1 MIYRKSKLS
10 NFLSIEK
17 SDIKK
22 NISKETNNSFIN
34 EKSCYNKISNIF
46 NCILEDL
53 FPKIISSKSKES
65 FINEIKE
72 KSMKI
77 IHNNYNNNEIQ
88 LPIINNIISKVKD
101 EIKNKI
107 NKIHSFLENYL
118 EDIETKRKNICYV
131 TLFRKHCIKS
141 ENTAYHLC
149 DNGKLG
155 NFIKIESNFANEKDF
170 NYIICQSCFYNA
182 LGRNIPPEVDHPVS
196 VIFKDDLDDV
206 LAYIVYV
213 SLNRRDYDALLGGIA
228 CRYGLSD
235 LVKGHFC
242 GFRTHEELRQ
252 EHCLFFKAHA
262 DHIKRRHYLFIY
274 KSQPV
279 SFIITRKGLSCKIT
293 GFILKAFYNGVHK
306 AIDPLVFSASGIIIL
321 LCKSFFHPA

>member
-10 NFLSIEK
+10 NFLNIEK

-22 NISKETNNSFIN
+22 NISKETINSFIN

-118 EDIETKRKNICYV
+118 EDIETKRKNICYYNYY
-131 TLFRKHCIKS
+131 IK
-141 ENTAYHLC
+141 N
-149 DNGKLG
+149 
-155 NFIKIESNFANEKDF
+155 IK
-170 NYIICQSCFYNA
+170 
-182 LGRNIPPEVDHPVS
+182 
-196 VIFKDDLDDV
+196 
-206 LAYIVYV
+206 
-213 SLNRRDYDALLGGIA
+213 
-228 CRYGLSD
+228 
-235 LVKGHFC
+235 
-242 GFRTHEELRQ
+242 
-252 EHCLFFKAHA
+252 
-262 DHIKRRHYLFIY
+262 
-274 KSQPV
+274 
-279 SFIITRKGLSCKIT
+279 
-293 GFILKAFYNGVHK
+293 
-306 AIDPLVFSASGIIIL
+306 
-321 LCKSFFHPA
+321 